1 MTKAVVPTL
10 CFYAFLIGGLKGH
23 GQGFV
28 NLNFESATL
37 IPIAGDAYNSVYFD
51 QAFPGWTG
59 DCGGIQQTGAL
70 YDGLFL
76 DSSGVGILDDQTE
89 AGVKPIQGDYTA
101 ALEAGLQLF
110 SGGLA
115 DTTLSQNGI
124 VPTGARSLVFKAA
137 FAGTGTFAVALGGQ
151 TLSLTPVFSGPSYTS
166 YAADIHGWAGKEATL
181 SFTVFA
187 QRPYDSPVTLFLDSI
202 TFSTQS
208 IPEPSTWALLALGL
222 GGLVWWCRR

>member
-1 MTKAVVPTL
+1 MKKAMVFASCCEVL
-10 CFYAFLIGGLKGH
+10 LIGERKGY

-37 IPIAGDAYNSVYFD
+37 IPITGDAYSRVQFD

-59 DCGGIQQTGAL
+59 DCGGIQQAGAL
-70 YDGLFL
+70 HDSLFL
-76 DSSGVGILDDQTE
+76 DSSGIGILDDQTQ
-89 AGVKPIQGDYTA
+89 AGIKPVQGNYTA

-110 SGGLA
+110 SGGQA
-115 DTTLSQNGI
+115 DTTLSQSGV
-124 VPTGARSLVFKAA
+124 VPASAQSLVFKAV
-137 FAGTGTFAVALGGQ
+137 FAGTGNFTVLLGGE
-151 TLSLTPVFSGPSYTS
+151 TLSLTPVFSGPNYTL
-166 YAADIHGWAGKEATL
+166 YAADIHGWAEKEATL

-222 GGLVWWCRR
+222 SGLVGWRRR